1 MGLRSTHFLPIP
13 GVVPAVS
20 HSLVFL
26 MSEEKDVFLR
36 KIADG
41 KLLLKFSYM
50 TFNVTCVGCGSEQKL
65 TMQGMADTLKHKSW
79 CVVLAARKFF
89 AGFRPSD
96 YPRDLRDLPVW
107 GMSEEEGSKFAWF
120 EGESVQDKTP
130 VE

>member
-1 MGLRSTHFLPIP
+1 
-13 GVVPAVS
+13 
-20 HSLVFL
+20 

-50 TFNVTCVGCGSEQKL
+50 TFNVTYVGCGSEQKL

-89 AGFRPSD
+89 ADFRPSD
-96 YPRDLRDLPVW
+96 YPRDLRELPVW

-120 EGESVQDKTP
+120 EEGVHD
-130 VE
+130 